1 MWLAYSLDAKVKLI
15 APLTTTAVNLH
26 QKEIRFQKM
35 CSQVRLVISV
45 YAESLIRDLFDLSI
59 SEFEFFCIQ
68 IFLFSDEQLAN
79 GAFILYLFGAIY
91 SFTFLGCICNYYF
104 LPAVEC
110 ICVDL
115 NIPKDV
121 GAAIV
126 MATAAAM
133 PDFFTNAI
141 STLITDSELGLG
153 SIIGALM
160 YNTLAVAG
168 IAGLAIK
175 KVWLEINLRS
185 DNVTIAITV
194 KLPF

>member
-1 MWLAYSLDAKVKLI
+1 M
-15 APLTTTAVNLH
+15 
-26 QKEIRFQKM
+26 
-35 CSQVRLVISV
+35 
-45 YAESLIRDLFDLSI
+45 
-59 SEFEFFCIQ
+59 
-68 IFLFSDEQLAN
+68 
-79 GAFILYLFGAIY
+79 
-91 SFTFLGCICNYYF
+91 
-104 LPAVEC
+104 
-110 ICVDL
+110 